1 MTSLRYPIGFKSYN
15 VTAVRQVY
23 NEIDETFSKVP
34 EVAGS
39 FFLLEGYS
47 TQAVKAVDP
56 ESTAFPH
63 RDDNIL
69 VTPYIMYVLNSTID
83 PIAQEFGKKM
93 RKNLLDGSE
102 DPAHLRAY
110 VNYAHGD
117 ESLQKVYEWEG
128 WRWEKLRKLKAQ
140 WDLKNKMR
148 YYVPIE

>member
-1 MTSLRYPIGFKSYN
+1 MTSLRYPVGLKSYN
-15 VTAVRQVY
+15 VSAVRQVY

-69 VTPYIMYVLNSTID
+69 VTSYVMYQPNSTTD
-83 PIAQEFGKKM
+83 PIAQEFGKKL
-93 RKNLLDGSE
+93 RKYLLDGSE

-110 VNYAHGD
+110 VNYADGD
-117 ESLQKVYEWEG
+117 ESLPAIYGWER
-128 WRWEKLRKLKAQ
+128 WRLEKLRKLKAQ
-140 WDLKNKMR
+140 WDPKNKMR